1 MGEEIVI
8 KTVLDVRESTKKVKQ
23 DLTNALNSPEIQN
36 KARKAGRKISD
47 ALSLGIETTR
57 RSREDRELA
66 HQRRLEAIS
75 AQSTARIVEIERRKQ
90 AQLDLI
96 RERAV
101 QKELEHQQK
110 LERAIQSGAGGI
122 SSLRSAI
129 AGISGAFGVLAGL
142 GIVSLFERVGRA
154 ALDAAVSVDR
164 QVSTL
169 RALTGSAEAAQKR
182 FQELFK
188 IAQQTPGLTTNLAA
202 QLDAQLRVFN
212 VAEQTINRLLPVIG
226 RLNAI
231 GLRDPSTFVQN
242 LTQLISG
249 NFEKTDLKELVE
261 NSPIAGQLVKQ
272 IFNVD
277 SPVNAEAIRT
287 AARRLGI
294 TTVERLAEEFI
305 KAGENNPALKNAVE
319 TIGGQFEKLKDRLT
333 VALAPVGEQ
342 LAKVLLPIFNDLV
355 KTVEQY
361 GASAASVF
369 RENRNDIIA
378 TAKEITAM
386 AVEVGKLVGK
396 IAEVGAR
403 SGVFKFLARSAGA
416 IQDILNDP
424 FSLEAVGPAERAAIA
439 RFDELDAEA
448 AAVRNSPFLGSA
460 TRNLSS
466 SSRGASGDFGG
477 GGGGGGSLGGG
488 RTRARAAKRPPK
500 DLLSAA
506 FVKTPEFDLAKAQK
520 GIDEHMA
527 DLARVEIQRQKDEVQ
542 AFTGIVKAIQEGEAK
557 RAREAEEAIN
567 VLERTSRRGF
577 TRSGRF
583 IEDAL
588 SRGQITPGEAELLR
602 QGAAGEFAGKLQ
614 DVFSKR
620 QAAGADPNVLED
632 LRDEIDLF
640 NRLSVSVSDSERFM
654 RGFNSQIE
662 TSGDAFDRFG
672 ANVSRAFGNVKDL
685 FNGLKQAVLSF
696 FNDLLGQ
703 SLQNLVRNTLGG
715 LFGSLGGSLGE
726 IFGGGNIFRTP
737 STFGNFA
744 QAFAGAAGGG
754 INAPPSISQTQS
766 IASAIAG
773 LTGVLPGGGSIG
785 GIGGAASTAAASG
798 GGFSLGGL
806 LGGLAS
812 AAPFLGAGLG
822 AGIGGPSTA
831 GGILGAIGGGAVGLG
846 LSFGASVF
854 SAAGGGLGAL
864 GPAAL
869 AALGPIALIGAPL
882 LIGGLL
888 LGKASQRH
896 KDEEAA
902 GEFQRQAHDQLA
914 QLKAGIASDQI
925 DGSQARTI
933 FDTQILGVFRQQIQT
948 LKTKSVVESRLKNQ
962 TRDIEGIYQAIIVP
976 EIAAQQK
983 RRADAARFSAIDS
996 RLIPQFNAGGTVPG
1010 IDRGR
1015 DSVLAILRSG
1025 EKVLTRSQQASVI
1038 AQSNPGVFDRAGVPR
1053 TAIQVG
1059 GAQAFQLGGTA
1070 QASSIGQPQI
1080 VIQNLTIEAGIVA
1093 SEEEA
1098 RQMTRIGLSGRDG
1111 ENLIVDK
1118 VNVARKRKRIS

>member
-1 MGEEIVI
+1 MAEEIVI
-8 KTVLDVRESTKKVKQ
+8 KTVLDVRESTQKVKQ
-23 DLTNALNSPEIQN
+23 DLTNALNSPEVQN
-36 KARKAGRKISD
+36 KAREAGRKIGD
-47 ALSLGIETTR
+47 ALGLGIETTR
-57 RSREDRELA
+57 RSREDKELA

-75 AQSTARIVEIERRKQ
+75 AQSNARILEIERRKQ

-142 GIVSLFERVGRA
+142 GIVSLFERVGRE
-154 ALDAAVSVDR
+154 ALDAAVSVDK

-212 VAEQTINRLLPVIG
+212 VAEQTINKLLPVIG

-231 GLRDPSTFVQN
+231 GLRDPATFVQN

-249 NFEKTDLKELVE
+249 NFEKSDLKELVE

-277 SPVNAEAIRT
+277 SPVNAEAIRQ

-319 TIGGQFEKLKDRLT
+319 TIAGQFEKLKDRLT

-396 IAEVGAR
+396 IVEVGAR
-403 SGVFKFLARSAGA
+403 SGIFKFLARSAGA

-439 RFDELDAEA
+439 RFDALDAEA

-460 TRNLSS
+460 TRDLSS
-466 SSRGASGDFGG
+466 SGRGASGDFGG

-488 RTRARAAKRPPK
+488 RRGARAANRPPK

-567 VLERTSRRGF
+567 VLERTSRRAL

-602 QGAAGEFAGKLQ
+602 QGAAGQFAGKLQ

-620 QAAGADPNVLED
+620 QAAGADPSVLED

-640 NRLSVSVSDSERFM
+640 NRLSVSVSDTERFM

-715 LFGSLGGSLGE
+715 LFGSLGGSLGG

-754 INAPPSISQTQS
+754 ISAPPSITGAQRVEAALDEFFGPAVSRSAGS
-766 IASAIAG
+766 IATGGTSSAF
-773 LTGVLPGGGSIG
+773 S
-785 GIGGAASTAAASG
+785 
-798 GGFSLGGL
+798 GFSLSGLGSSL
-806 LGGLAS
+806 LGT
-812 AAPFLGAGLG
+812 APFLGAGLG
-822 AGIGGPSTA
+822 SAIGGQSTA
-831 GGILGAIGGGAVGLG
+831 GRILGAIGGGAVGLG

-925 DGSQARTI
+925 DGAQARTI

-1015 DSVLAILRSG
+1015 DSVLAMLRPG
-1025 EKVLTRSQQASVI
+1025 EKVLTLGQQASVI

-1053 TAIQVG
+1053 AGVPIG
-1059 GAQAFQLGGTA
+1059 PAQAFQYGGTA
-1070 QASSIGQPQI
+1070 QAASWSGAMIDTLVVEVEFDAEGM
-1080 VIQNLTIEAGIVA
+1080 VRAG
-1093 SEEEA
+1093 
-1098 RQMTRIGLSGRDG
+1098 LKGRNG
-1111 ENLIVDK
+1111 EDL
-1118 VNVARKRKRIS
+1118 VARKVEARRRRRRNA